1 MAMFTSN
8 CHNAGATERLN
19 YLTELMRY
27 IGVHSYGKCLN
38 NRQEPSMPDDPG
50 WPSLA
55 QRRARKVKVLSHYK
69 FYLAF
74 ENLGI
79 EDYVSEKVFIIHFLF
94 LANLFCFFFYFILFL
109 KKITAPF

>member
-1 MAMFTSN
+1 MMMMMMMAGVAVAMFTSN

-19 YLTELMRY
+19 YLTELMRH
-27 IGVHSYGKCLN
+27 IEIHSYGKCLN

-50 WPSLA
+50 WPPLA

-79 EDYVSEKVFIIHFLF
+79 EDYVSEKVLF
-94 LANLFCFFFYFILFL
+94 LLLVLLF
-109 KKITAPF
+109 